1 MIFIMALEIE
11 KQKQVYQDVTSSYL
25 IKTNLFFL
33 KYVKVKEKNGQE
45 LQITFP
51 TRQETCLNFV
61 LGLWKSAEENK
72 VKPQV
77 FGFITISGP

>member
-1 MIFIMALEIE
+1 MALEIE

-61 LGLWKSAEENK
+61 LGL
-72 VKPQV
+72 
-77 FGFITISGP
+77 